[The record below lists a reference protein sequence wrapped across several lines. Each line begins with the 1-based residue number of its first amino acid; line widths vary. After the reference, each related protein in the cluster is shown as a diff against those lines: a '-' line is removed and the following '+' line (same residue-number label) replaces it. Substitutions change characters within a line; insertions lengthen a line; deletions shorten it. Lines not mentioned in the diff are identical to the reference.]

1 MGAVELIVAK
11 FTSHQESQEATR
23 LYYQRLSPAER
34 LEILL
39 ELIDSFR
46 KESGATSEG
55 FERVYR
61 ISQLSGR

>member
-1 MGAVELIVAK
+1 MKTVEPIVAK
-11 FTSHQESQEATR
+11 FPSHQESEKATR

-39 ELIDSFR
+39 ELIDSSR
-46 KESGATSEG
+46 KGSHATSER

-61 ISQLSGR
+61 ISQLSER

>member
-1 MGAVELIVAK
+1 MKIVEPIVAK
-11 FTSHQESQEATR
+11 FPSHQESEAATR
-23 LYYQRLSPAER
+23 LYYQRLSPTER

-39 ELIDSFR
+39 DLIDAFR

-61 ISQLSGR
+61 ISQLSER